1 MPGGNI
7 CMIKNLK
14 TYYEELAK
22 NTLAG
27 FVDGKFSVLKLS
39 DKPDLQSNKLG
50 IGIEVRECKNEQDGR
65 ADAFTRETFGTC
77 MTTNERQAKM
87 EKMGVN
93 GWLYQD
99 PKSNAVVFSQ
109 TCELFDVNKKKEE
122 IANFIAEKAEKFNA
136 YKKFNLNCL
145 YLFCHWNYERK
156 DIDDV
161 TKMMLSNP
169 FDCIFFDCLDCV
181 FAFDSKTKHLDKY
194 DFRLDAD
201 STYGD
206 MLSEL
211 KDKYWRCRSDY
222 DYQKL
227 IRQLRGKLIL
237 TQEEFAKLLGVSFA
251 SVNRWE
257 RGHHEP
263 TTKAKRKIIELCR
276 KNKVELITSKEEK

>member
-1 MPGGNI
+1 
-7 CMIKNLK
+7 MIKNLK
-14 TYYEELAK
+14 IYYEELAK
-22 NTLAG
+22 NTLAE
-27 FVDGKFSVLKLS
+27 FVDGKFAALKLS
-39 DKPDLQSNKLG
+39 DKPDLQSSKLG

-65 ADAFTRETFGTC
+65 ADAFTRETFGTD
-77 MTTNERQAKM
+77 MTINERQAKI

-99 PKSNAVVFSQ
+99 PKSKAVVFSQ
-109 TCELFDVNKKKEE
+109 TCGLFDINKKKEE
-122 IANFIAEKAEKFNA
+122 IANFIAEKAEKFKA

-145 YLFCHWNYERK
+145 YLFCHWNYQRK

-161 TKMMLSNP
+161 TKMILSNP
-169 FDCIFFDCLDCV
+169 FDCIFFDCMDCL
-181 FAFDSKTKHLDKY
+181 FTFDCRTNSLEKY
-194 DFRLDAD
+194 DFRLIVDR
-201 STYGD
+201 TYSD
-206 MLSEL
+206 MLSKL
-211 KDKYWRCRSDY
+211 RDKYWKCRSDY

-263 TTKAKRKIIELCR
+263 TTKAKRKIVELCK
-276 KNKVELITSKEEK
+276 KNKVELITSKEEE